1 VQYNLKREG
10 HEAMIA
16 SDGNAALHLFTD
28 TPPDLVILDLM
39 LPGMDGLAICRRMRQ
54 TSSVPILMLTAK
66 AEELDKLVG
75 LEMGADDYMTKPFSM
90 RELLA
95 RVRALLRRVDM
106 DRTTQTTSATTPV
119 SEINGLLVDTAR
131 HEVRL
136 DGAPVDLSPKEFELL
151 TFLAANR
158 GLVFTRDA
166 LLERVWG
173 YNYSGETRTVD
184 VHIRGLREKL
194 GDDANTPRFIET
206 VRRVGYRFR

>member
-10 HEAMIA
+10 HEATIA
-16 SDGNAALHLFTD
+16 ADGNAALRDFTESL
-28 TPPDLVILDLM
+28 PDLVILDLM

-66 AEELDKLVG
+66 AEEVDKLVG

-95 RVRALLRRVDM
+95 RVRALLRRVEM
-106 DRTTQTTSATTPV
+106 DRTSQAPSATTPIP
-119 SEINGLLVDTAR
+119 EIDGLQVDTAR

-136 DGAPVDLSPKEFELL
+136 DGALVDLAPKEFELL
-151 TFLAANR
+151 TFLATNR
-158 GLVFTRDA
+158 GLVFTRDT

-184 VHIRGLREKL
+184 VHVRGLREKL